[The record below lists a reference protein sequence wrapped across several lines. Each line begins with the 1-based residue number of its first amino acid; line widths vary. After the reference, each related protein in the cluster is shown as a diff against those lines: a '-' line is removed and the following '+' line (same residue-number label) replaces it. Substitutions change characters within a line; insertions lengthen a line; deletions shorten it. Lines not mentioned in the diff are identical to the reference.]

1 MKLSTSRRRK
11 PSEAKS
17 QKGRG
22 KRSLLFLIPLV
33 IGIAIF
39 GYVVT
44 QPAKP
49 PSLAAGDT
57 APDFQLGVVGANG
70 LTGETARLSSFRGKV
85 VFLEFMESWCS
96 NCRWVAP
103 AVETIREDYEAKGVV
118 FISVA
123 GTLRGANA
131 TSTAAFIREYGT
143 HWTYVLDSDNSVFLK
158 YGVEAT
164 PTFFIIDKNGVIV
177 ATYKGITTSEVFT
190 SALDAALAG

>member
-1 MKLSTSRRRK
+1 M
-11 PSEAKS
+11 
-17 QKGRG
+17 
-22 KRSLLFLIPLV
+22 FLIPLV
-33 IGIAIF
+33 LGIAIL

-49 PSLAAGDT
+49 ASLVAGDI

-96 NCRWVAP
+96 GCRWVAP
-103 AVETIREDYEAKGVV
+103 AVETIREDYEVKGVV

-131 TSTAAFIREYGT
+131 ESTAAFIREFGT
-143 HWTYVLDSDNSVFLK
+143 HWTYVLDSDNTVFSK
-158 YGVEAT
+158 YNVEAT
-164 PTFFIIDKNGVIV
+164 PTFFIIDKNGVIA